1 MVYINIPYVPENN
14 RVDKDL
20 VKKELKL
27 LNINEETKENIYSA
41 IYNIKPRG
49 VSFGDNIKEANTLQ
63 NILSRLSIPYRQSE
77 ESEY

>member
-1 MVYINIPYVPENN
+1 MVYINIPYVSENN

-27 LNINEETKENIYSA
+27 LNVNDETKESIYAA